1 VEVLPLLWFT
11 VVVVYHF
18 IPSGPYG
25 TCEAPPSDSVGS
37 GLPRTT
43 YFTEYTTHNCQ
54 TVEINPDK
62 EDLCFKFNK
71 LLPCVHTIII
81 CKTVAIILANEG
93 YYICFRN

>member
-11 VVVVYHF
+11 VVVG
-18 IPSGPYG
+18 SYG
-25 TCEAPPSDSVGS
+25 ICEAPPSDSVGS

-62 EDLCFKFNK
+62 EDLCFKFDK
-71 LLPCVHTIII
+71 LLSCVHSIII
-81 CKTVAIILANEG
+81 CKIVAIILANEG
-93 YYICFRN
+93 YYISFRN